1 MNGIRDMDL
10 TTSTC
15 SLNSERRTCVSLLD
29 KAVFVTRSMSGLTN
43 GVGETKGVRGEGKE
57 GGKGG
62 DKSIDAGLER
72 PCCCIVC
79 K

>member
-1 MNGIRDMDL
+1 M
-10 TTSTC
+10 
-15 SLNSERRTCVSLLD
+15 SLLD
-29 KAVFVTRSMSGLTN
+29 SAVFVTRSVLGLTN
-43 GVGETKGVRGEGKE
+43 GGCSLAEIVGVKGGEGKE

-79 K
+79 Q

>member
-1 MNGIRDMDL
+1 M
-10 TTSTC
+10 
-15 SLNSERRTCVSLLD
+15 SLLD
-29 KAVFVTRSMSGLTN
+29 STVFVTQSVLGLTN
-43 GVGETKGVRGEGKE
+43 GVGEMKGGRGGEDKE

-79 K
+79 Q

>member
-1 MNGIRDMDL
+1 M
-10 TTSTC
+10 
-15 SLNSERRTCVSLLD
+15 SLLD
-29 KAVFVTRSMSGLTN
+29 NAAFVTRSVLGLTN

-72 PCCCIVC
+72 ACCCIMC
-79 K
+79 